1 MARLIGTVVVVAA
14 ACVACGKQPPSAR
27 GEVPT
32 EAARRGASTP
42 HEALLVLAKQDRTLA
57 IVDPSTLAV
66 VARVPVGD
74 DPHEV
79 VAAEDGRTAYVTSY
93 GHGTFHTLSVV
104 DLVAQEP
111 LPPVDL
117 GALLGP
123 HGIVAR
129 RGNVWFTAEGARA
142 VGAFDPKQRK
152 VDRVLG
158 TGQDRTHMIFVSDDG
173 RRIVTTNVSSG
184 TVSLFDKRE
193 SWEETIV
200 PVGPG
205 AEGFDVSP
213 DGKEIWVATAQ
224 RGSLV
229 VIDAGNK
236 SVLRTI
242 DARIVGANR
251 VKFTPDGRRVLVS
264 SLRGGGLVVFDAQ
277 SKTLEKRV
285 PLCRGT
291 AGIVVQPSGARA
303 FVACP
308 PDHEVA
314 VVDLGVLEVTG
325 HVAAGHEPDGMAWAS
340 RP

>member
-1 MARLIGTVVVVAA
+1 MARLLGLVVVVA
-14 ACVACGKQPPSAR
+14 ACVACGRHSPAAR

-32 EAARRGASTP
+32 AAARREASTP
-42 HEALLVLAKQDRTLA
+42 PEALLVLAKRDRILA

-79 VAAEDGRTAYVTSY
+79 VATEDGRTAYVTSY

-117 GALLGP
+117 GALRGP
-123 HGIVAR
+123 HGIVVR
-129 RGNVWFTAEGARA
+129 RGSVWFTAEGARA
-142 VGAFDPKQRK
+142 VGSFDPQQRS
-152 VDRVLG
+152 VERVLG
-158 TGQDRTHMIFVSDDG
+158 TGQDRTHLIFVSEDG

-184 TVSLFDKRE
+184 TVSLFDKRA

-200 PVGPG
+200 PVGLG

-224 RGSLV
+224 TGSLV
-229 VIDAGNK
+229 IVDAGEK
-236 SVLRTI
+236 RVLRTI
-242 DARIVGANR
+242 DAGILGANR
-251 VKFTPDGRRVLVS
+251 VKFTPNGRRVLVS
-264 SLRGGGLVVFDAQ
+264 SLRRGGLVVFDAQ
-277 SKTLEKRV
+277 SRAVEKRV
-285 PLCRGT
+285 PLCHGT
-291 AGIVVQPSGARA
+291 AGIVVQPDGSRA

-308 PDHEVA
+308 PEDEVA
-314 VVDLGVLEVTG
+314 VVDLAVLEVTG
-325 HVAAGHEPDGMAWAS
+325 HVSAGHDPDGLAWAS